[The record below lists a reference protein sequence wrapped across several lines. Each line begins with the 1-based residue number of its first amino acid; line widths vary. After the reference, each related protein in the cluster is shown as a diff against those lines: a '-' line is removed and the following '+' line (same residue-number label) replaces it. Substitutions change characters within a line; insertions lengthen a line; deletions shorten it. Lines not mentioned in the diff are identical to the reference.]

1 MCYQYYTKIRCQLDA
16 KKSFLVADR
25 LFFGNKIPVL
35 RFVHDGQ
42 FYFYT
47 LLKRNDEFDVV
58 YLVC

>member
-1 MCYQYYTKIRCQLDA
+1 MLKNRFWLQTD
-16 KKSFLVADR
+16 